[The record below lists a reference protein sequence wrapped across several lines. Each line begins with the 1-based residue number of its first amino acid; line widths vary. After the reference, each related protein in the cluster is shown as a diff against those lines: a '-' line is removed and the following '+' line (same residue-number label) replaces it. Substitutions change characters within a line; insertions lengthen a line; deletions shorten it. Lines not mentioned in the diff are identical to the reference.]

1 MKNVECIKS
10 TFKISAEF
18 KHQFWHFN
26 FRSHLKKHQCL
37 QTSEEINSCK
47 GNNEISDIKFTWK
60 NRKVGINKLKD
71 VSCFSLGYLK
81 IIKVAVNFK
90 DSD

>member
-1 MKNVECIKS
+1 MLNVIKVLS
-10 TFKISAEF
+10 KYELSLNTS
-18 KHQFWHFN
+18 FWHFN

-60 NRKVGINKLKD
+60 NTKVDINKLKD

-81 IIKVAVNFK
+81 IIKLAVNFK